1 MVFGDGADHATV
13 ARSCANISMLVVA
26 TNFSKNLITQTSS
39 CYDVVHAVL
48 THADRD
54 VALKGSEAIG
64 RLAGISVEGKL
75 RLIDEGACQALVG
88 ALKAYSAD
96 KTVVVQACQAM
107 TELGN
112 GVDENNQFGRA
123 GACEVLARALETYQ
137 DDPDTA
143 AEVVYAIYVIAT
155 NDDNYKALD
164 EAGVLDMLFKLLPR
178 YQSHLTFCQGAVGVL
193 RNFTMP
199 DEYAIK
205 LGGMGLCKLLVDTVD
220 KHRGDSIVVKD
231 GIAAMG
237 NFMGGMPPHFA
248 MMGDAGACEVAMR
261 ALNDFAQDPA
271 IVQMCALT
279 IVKLATVEQ
288 FRPTLLSLGAE
299 KALKNPL
306 AANIAPTAMR
316 VLHHQGPYNP

>member
-1 MVFGDGADHATV
+1 
-13 ARSCANISMLVVA
+13 
-26 TNFSKNLITQTSS
+26 
-39 CYDVVHAVL
+39 
-48 THADRD
+48 
-54 VALKGSEAIG
+54 
-64 RLAGISVEGKL
+64 
-75 RLIDEGACQALVG
+75 
-88 ALKAYSAD
+88 
-96 KTVVVQACQAM
+96 
-107 TELGN
+107 
-112 GVDENNQFGRA
+112 
-123 GACEVLARALETYQ
+123 
-137 DDPDTA
+137 
-143 AEVVYAIYVIAT
+143 
-155 NDDNYKALD
+155 
-164 EAGVLDMLFKLLPR
+164 
-178 YQSHLTFCQGAVGVL
+178 
-193 RNFTMP
+193 MP

-271 IVQMCALT
+271 IVKMCALT